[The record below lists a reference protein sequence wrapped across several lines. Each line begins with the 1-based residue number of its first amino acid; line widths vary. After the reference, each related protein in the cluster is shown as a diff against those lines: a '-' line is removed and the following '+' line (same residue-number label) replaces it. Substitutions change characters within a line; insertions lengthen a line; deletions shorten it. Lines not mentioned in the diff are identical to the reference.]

1 MTTNEIAAN
10 HLGDAMH
17 TAVNSAAAK
26 HAAVNNTAVNNT
38 AVKHTAGA
46 PTGDAGSG
54 AAAKTAGLH
63 RMVRSLIWD
72 VGLAVAAYY
81 GARALGCSDY
91 VSLLAGTIASAGRIA
106 WVAVR
111 DRRLDAFA
119 VFLLVLFGVGLGLTF
134 LTGDVRFVLAKD
146 SATTGI
152 AGLIFLGSAAI
163 GRPLTYYA
171 AQRFAG
177 PAGAAEL
184 RAKVAAEPAML
195 RHFTVMSAGWGAGL
209 LAEAVLRIPLVY
221 LLPLDVA
228 VGASNV
234 LMALAY
240 TALIT
245 WTIRSTKRTDRS

>member
-1 MTTNEIAAN
+1 VTTNETAGN
-10 HLGDAMH
+10 GRGDAMH
-17 TAVNSAAAK
+17 TAVNTTVNTTASATAQDT
-26 HAAVNNTAVNNT
+26 VNGTAD
-38 AVKHTAGA
+38 A
-46 PTGDAGSG
+46 AGSE
-54 AAAKTAGLH
+54 AAAKTAGLR

-91 VSLLAGTIASAGRIA
+91 VSLLAGTVASAGRIT
-106 WVAVR
+106 WVALR

-152 AGLIFLGSAAI
+152 AGLIFLGSTAI
-163 GRPLTYYA
+163 GRPLSYYA

-177 PAGAAEL
+177 PAGAAQL
-184 RAKVAAEPAML
+184 RAKVAAEPALL

-240 TALIT
+240 TVLIT
-245 WTIRSTKRTDRS
+245 WTVRATKRIARS